1 MRDQLAQQTPYKMI
15 ILRETEDGLYLV
27 AICKEGP
34 IDIQLS
40 FETNKGALFVKTL
53 HFYCIDRD
61 SLIKCEDYCFR
72 KFEHNVVA
80 KIYDD
85 HYVQIE
91 EYKKRK
97 AEAEDRRRQRLEQR
111 KENRKRKQERAR
123 QKSIRK
129 RERKRNAALE
139 RRRLENRYENEY
151 ELAIISNDRKR
162 MQKIESIVGYAP
174 NYREK
179 NPARK
184 KSGCSVT
191 NPRLYQGGALFSK
204 MIYETPAG
212 ISRRAFDFG

>member
-1 MRDQLAQQTPYKMI
+1 MRDKLSQQTPYKMI
-15 ILRETEDGLYLV
+15 ILRELGDELYLV

-53 HFYCIDRD
+53 RFYCIDRD
-61 SLIKCEDYCFR
+61 SLIKCEDCSFR

-91 EYKKRK
+91 ECKKKK
-97 AEAEDRRRQRLEQR
+97 AETADRRRERLAQR
-111 KENRKRKQERAR
+111 KENRKRKKEQAR
-123 QKSIRK
+123 QRAIAK

-139 RRRLENRYENEY
+139 RRQLEKLYENEY
-151 ELAIISNDRKR
+151 ELAIISNDRGR
-162 MQKIESIVGYAP
+162 MQQIESIVGYAP

-184 KSGCSVT
+184 KTGCSVT
-191 NPRLYQGGALFSK
+191 NPKPYQGGRFSPK
-204 MIYETPAG
+204 
-212 ISRRAFDFG
+212 